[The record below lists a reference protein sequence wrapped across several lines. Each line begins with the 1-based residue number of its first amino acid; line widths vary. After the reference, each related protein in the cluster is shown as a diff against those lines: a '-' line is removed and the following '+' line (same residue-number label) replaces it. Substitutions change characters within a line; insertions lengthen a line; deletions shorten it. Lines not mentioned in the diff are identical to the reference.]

1 MPLEV
6 LRNTE
11 TSTAFEAA
19 VRRRFELQMTKIY
32 CNTDHLFAYLMPFQW
47 IVGILFTIFVSPLA
61 WSGESSYIHPHVW
74 FAILGGGVCCLI
86 PFALAVYRPG
96 KLSTRMVIACSQM
109 FFVSLLIHLSGG
121 RIETHFYIFGS
132 LAFLAAYRDIR
143 VLIPATLIV
152 AADHLIRGL
161 LWPES
166 IFGIAAADN
175 WRWLEHSAWVLFED
189 VFLILTIRQSLA
201 EVHALAMKTTE
212 GELAVER
219 LAIAKRLAEHNEAQF
234 RATFEYAAVG
244 VAHIGFDGYWLR
256 TNKKICEMLD
266 YSEQELQRLTFADVT
281 CPEDKEI
288 DDRHLQD
295 FLNGEIEEACFEK
308 RYVNRNGEIIWA
320 RLTISVIRD
329 DAYFIVVIEDIREE
343 RQAREDLEKSNREI
357 HKLSLVAAK
366 ARQSVII
373 ADKFGRIEWVN
384 DAFTQLTGYA
394 LPEIIGQ
401 KPGTLLQGPE
411 TDPSTAAYIGERLR
425 SRERVSVEI
434 VNYSKSSEKYWIA
447 LEIEPVFDEQHRLIQ
462 FIATQTNVTHR
473 KKHEA
478 ELRRAK
484 ETAEAANA
492 AKSEFLANMS
502 HEIRTPLNGLLGF
515 TDLLLRGAANDP
527 QKRDEYLQIIRTSG
541 RNLLDVINDLLDLS
555 KIEAGKLETESLPC
569 DPQAVVA
576 EVVSILRVKADEKAL
591 RLTCDWSGEVP
602 PQIVTDS
609 VRLRQL
615 LTNLIGNAIK
625 FTQFGSVSIDA
636 GWHAPLQQLTFVIRD
651 TGIGIPEEKL
661 DLIFDPFTQADA
673 TTTRR
678 FGGTGL
684 GLAICRRIARLLGGD
699 VSVESEIGAGSTFTV
714 TIAAPLYDAPPT
726 LDGKQAGEI
735 TARKK
740 APPNG
745 SLQFAGV
752 RVLVAEDGPINRLLV
767 ENMLAPLGFELTF
780 VEDGQMA
787 LQRFEESRFDVILMD
802 MQMPVLDGY
811 AASERLRATGCEV
824 PIIAMTAHAMASD
837 RRKCLDSG
845 CNDYI
850 SKPVMLEQMLAIIE
864 SNLPAAA
871 ALDQPLL
878 SPTIEPPSENAA
890 PSPTSD
896 LPLVSDV
903 LPSLA
908 TLAPV
913 VDRFVMTL
921 PDSLSEILEAA
932 ENADWAKVE
941 ILAHRLRG
949 ASGGCGFHSLYEIA
963 STMEESARSQK
974 QTPSPDR
981 GQAIL
986 TDHGRLFKMLPRLE
1000 DSTGN
1005 RPHAANPSI

>member
-1 MPLEV
+1 
-6 LRNTE
+6 
-11 TSTAFEAA
+11 
-19 VRRRFELQMTKIY
+19 MTKNY

-61 WSGESSYIHPHVW
+61 WAGESSYIHPHVW
-74 FAILGGGVCCLI
+74 FAILGGGLCCLL
-86 PFALAVYRPG
+86 PCALAVYRPG
-96 KLSTRMVIACSQM
+96 RLSTRMVIGCSQM

-121 RIETHFYIFGS
+121 RIETHFYVFGS

-152 AADHLIRGL
+152 AIDHLIRGL

-166 IFGIAAADN
+166 IFGIAAASN
-175 WRWLEHSAWVLFED
+175 WRWLEHAAWVIFED
-189 VFLILTIRQSLA
+189 IFLILSIRQSQA
-201 EVHALAMKTTE
+201 EVRALAIKTTE
-212 GELAVER
+212 TELALER
-219 LAIAKRLAEHNEAQF
+219 LAIAKRFAEHNEARF

-256 TNKKICEMLD
+256 ANNKICKMLD

-281 CPEDKEI
+281 SPEDQEI
-288 DDRHLQD
+288 DDRHLQG
-295 FLNGEIEEACFEK
+295 FLNGEFEEACFEK
-308 RYVNRNGEIIWA
+308 RYLNRSGEPIWV

-329 DAYFIVVIEDIREE
+329 DAYFVVVIEDIREE
-343 RQAREDLEKSNREI
+343 QKAREALEKSNREI
-357 HKLSLVAAK
+357 RKLSLVAAK

-373 ADKFGRIEWVN
+373 ADEFGRIEWVN
-384 DAFTQLTGYA
+384 DAFTKLTGYA
-394 LPEIIGQ
+394 LPEVVGK

-411 TDPSTAAYIGERLR
+411 TDPNTAAYIGERLR

-434 VNYSKSSEKYWIA
+434 VNYSKQSEKYWVA
-447 LEIEPVFDEQHRLIQ
+447 LEIEPVFDEQQRLIQ

-473 KKHEA
+473 RKHEA

-484 ETAEAANA
+484 ETAEAASA

-515 TDLLLRGAANDP
+515 TDLLIRGAANDP

-569 DPQAVVA
+569 DPQQIVA
-576 EVVSILRVKADEKAL
+576 EVVSILRVKADEKGL
-591 RLTCDWSGEVP
+591 RLECEWCGEVP
-602 PQIVTDS
+602 PQVITDS
-609 VRLRQL
+609 VRLRQV

-625 FTQFGSVSIDA
+625 FTQFGSVSIEA
-636 GWHAPLQQLTFVIRD
+636 RWNAPRQQLVFAIRD

-699 VSVESEIGAGSTFTV
+699 VSVESKVGAGAKFTV
-714 TIAAPLYDAPPT
+714 TIAAPRHQET
-726 LDGKQAGEI
+726 LSGAGQLADQSAGGNDSTPDG
-735 TARKK
+735 
-740 APPNG
+740 P
-745 SLQFAGV
+745 LQFAGI
-752 RVLVAEDGPINRLLV
+752 RVLVAEDGPINCLLV
-767 ENMLAPLGFELTF
+767 ENMLTPLGFELTF
-780 VEDGQMA
+780 VENGQMA
-787 LQRFEESRFDVILMD
+787 LQVFDASQFDVILMD

-837 RRKCLDSG
+837 RRQCLDSG
-845 CNDYI
+845 CSDYV
-850 SKPVMLEQMLAIIE
+850 SKPVMLEQLLTTIRR
-864 SNLPAAA
+864 NLPATAVTPDESP
-871 ALDQPLL
+871 LQP
-878 SPTIEPPSENAA
+878 TVDRSEEIAEH
-890 PSPTSD
+890 SPTSD
-896 LPLVSDV
+896 QPLVSDV

-908 TLAPV
+908 MLAPV
-913 VDRFVMTL
+913 VDQFVITL
-921 PDSLSEILEAA
+921 PESLSDILKAA

-941 ILAHRLRG
+941 MLAHRLRG
-949 ASGGCGFHSLYEIA
+949 ASGGCGFRSLYEIA
-963 STMEESARSQK
+963 SAMEESARSQK

-981 GQAIL
+981 GAAIL
-986 TDHGRLFKMLPRLE
+986 TDHERLFKMLPRLE